1 MSESDRASFAAF
13 DLSPFFKIFKAYT
26 LFCDAAAACLSLTT
40 RGRAH
45 LTSQTPRRQHSSEVS
60 FVNFAEEA
68 KLDLASHATA
78 AAGERGVCAP
88 RAAASAGS
96 HEPLLR
102 GSPQESG
109 SYPTRPK
116 DIHLENLERQEPTKL
131 IDPMRR
137 RQGDSAAFYKRYARG
152 DPHGEDEAR
161 KSTGRQTAHSA
172 CLRLRLYARGTMA
185 ALAHAL
191 AAWRGL
197 LHHQDASAT
206 QAHAQRDTSTNRD
219 ASTGAIEKGDL
230 VQSVYSWALDLAAF
244 ESEELLA
251 SARGSGG
258 GDEMV

>member
-1 MSESDRASFAAF
+1 MTLRLLQDPLQQPGNVDQLVRHTSSSDRA
-13 DLSPFFKIFKAYT
+13 
-26 LFCDAAAACLSLTT
+26 CW
-40 RGRAH
+40 
-45 LTSQTPRRQHSSEVS
+45 
-60 FVNFAEEA
+60 
-68 KLDLASHATA
+68 
-78 AAGERGVCAP
+78 
-88 RAAASAGS
+88 
-96 HEPLLR
+96 
-102 GSPQESG
+102 SG
-109 SYPTRPK
+109 CIV
-116 DIHLENLERQEPTKL
+116 DQTKL

-219 ASTGAIEKGDL
+219 ASTGSI
-230 VQSVYSWALDLAAF
+230 
-244 ESEELLA
+244 
-251 SARGSGG
+251 RG
-258 GDEMV
+258 

>member
-1 MSESDRASFAAF
+1 
-13 DLSPFFKIFKAYT
+13 
-26 LFCDAAAACLSLTT
+26 
-40 RGRAH
+40 
-45 LTSQTPRRQHSSEVS
+45 
-60 FVNFAEEA
+60 
-68 KLDLASHATA
+68 
-78 AAGERGVCAP
+78 
-88 RAAASAGS
+88 
-96 HEPLLR
+96 
-102 GSPQESG
+102 
-109 SYPTRPK
+109 
-116 DIHLENLERQEPTKL
+116 
-131 IDPMRR
+131 MRR

-197 LHHQDASAT
+197 LHHQVPSEGDPDVLLACVDCGAAFSLFSRWRVECEHCHNVFCHDCLSLRHELFDGVRAGSGRT
-206 QAHAQRDTSTNRD
+206 RRRVCSYCFFQLCARHCKARCCADLPIRTLRRFLARKGISTR
-219 ASTGAIEKGDL
+219 GAIEKGDL

-251 SARGSGG
+251 SARGSVG